1 MILSIF
7 QISLINYILHYLL
20 QNAMEIITKCDI
32 YHQMCR
38 DIYSK
43 FKLIRLANEDI
54 GE

>member
-7 QISLINYILHYLL
+7 QISLINYILQYLL
-20 QNAMEIITKCDI
+20 QNAMEIITKCDTC
-32 YHQMCR
+32 HQMCR

-43 FKLIRLANEDI
+43 FKLIRLANKDI